1 MKLKLD
7 LHVHTHY
14 SYDSLITPEE
24 LVAYAKKKGLDGVA
38 ITDHERLDSAKKIAK
53 QTDFFIIPGMEIA
66 SKHGHIVALNI
77 KEPVPKGLTA
87 EETVSKIHEAGGIA
101 VACHPITIFKGSLGK
116 HADAKFD
123 AIEVINSTAVPFHY
137 SVKKARQL
145 ALRLNLPQVG
155 GTDAHY
161 APQIGYAYS
170 LVEADLQVGSVIK
183 AIQQGLSQ
191 PFGSAI
197 PLALRLKKELLLWT
211 RWMH

>member
-38 ITDHERLDSAKKIAK
+38 ITDHERLDSAQKIAK

-66 SKHGHIVALNI
+66 SKHGHIVALNL

-101 VACHPITIFKGSLGK
+101 VACHPITFFKGSLGR

-123 AIEVINSTAVPFHY
+123 AIEVINSTAFPFHY

-145 ALRLNLPQVG
+145 ALRLNTPQVG

-161 APQIGYAYS
+161 APQIGYAYT
-170 LVEADLQVGSVIK
+170 LVEADLQVDSVIK
-183 AIQQGLSQ
+183 AIQQRLSQ

-197 PLALRLKKELLLWT
+197 PLTLRLKKELLLWT